1 MQFFSPPSTNIVLVW
16 GLLFRKT
23 ILNPQWVIDPTK
35 AVTYYFLVDSL
46 KSNIT
51 CEHFKNKNV
60 YFNVWYV
67 FLFFAGFVLCRVLVF
82 VRTILTG
89 CTRSY
94 PNCLQCCCF
103 FEHIFLLYSLL
114 FEKLKTNKNVI
125 RNVCYV
131 LLFCVFCAV
140 LCVSVCAGHFVM
152 VPFNLTCSHYL
163 QHLSLDSSSIYI
175 TYSITYI
182 LI

>member
-94 PNCLQCCCF
+94 PNCLQCC
-103 FEHIFLLYSLL
+103 FLWTYLFTLLLVIWKIENKQKCYSECLL
-114 FEKLKTNKNVI
+114 CLV
-125 RNVCYV
+125 V
-131 LLFCVFCAV
+131 LRV
-140 LCVSVCAGHFVM
+140 LC
-152 VPFNLTCSHYL
+152 CSMCFCLCGSFCHGAL
-163 QHLSLDSSSIYI
+163 
-175 TYSITYI
+175 
-182 LI
+182 